1 MSFSNTFFLRKPF
14 INKNGAGK
22 IAIKRLL
29 KNNDIYHSLSL
40 RLSQNLNGGGA
51 LYQYN
56 NRALTSGIKYSNSG
70 LFMNNGPEQIHSMNK
85 KGVY

>member
-1 MSFSNTFFLRKPF
+1 MSFSNTFLRKPF
-14 INKNGAGK
+14 NKNGAGK

-70 LFMNNGPEQIHSMNK
+70 LFINNPYLYSKEFTYGTI
-85 KGVY
+85 